1 MNRIIHQSSA
11 EGMGG
16 SVWLV
21 EQDPTRAGHDRLVRF
36 VRRTSQR
43 KTLDQIAEWLPR
55 DPAAVSRGGVWNHRR
70 WVPKSPT
77 VPQWLLQ
84 EVETHMRQLE
94 VAA

>member
-11 EGMGG
+11 GEMGR

-21 EQDPTRAGHDRLVRF
+21 EQDPTRGCHDRLVRF
-36 VRRTSQR
+36 MRRTSQR

-55 DPAAVSRGGVWNHRR
+55 DPAAVPCGGVWNHRR

-77 VPQWLLQ
+77 VPQWLL
-84 EVETHMRQLE
+84 EKVEAHMRQLD
-94 VAA
+94 VAS